1 MLDETRR
8 RILRR
13 RVAAVIGDETCSST
27 HTPELSLFGNG
38 AYTKLLSTR
47 LIFDHNDVM
56 SHLPFPFQIA
66 GCAA

>member
-1 MLDETRR
+1 MIDCLF
-8 RILRR
+8 LF
-13 RVAAVIGDETCSST
+13 DETCSST

-38 AYTKLLSTR
+38 AYTKLLNTR